1 MSNMLTVIGKR
12 IGTDTNWKQNSTE
25 FIADDID
32 TIEINGIRITV
43 DRLSELAEAE
53 QEGRVVVLPKKGDKL
68 YYAPYP
74 KGARDCRGDLFFL
87 RNCGDGSGIVKS
99 VSVTVKFDNWS
110 GGVSIKKTWKTLEE
124 AEAERALAAADAG
137 KGE

>member
-43 DRLSELAEAE
+43 ARLRELAEAE
-53 QEGRVVVLPKKGDKL
+53 REELIYILP
-68 YYAPYP
+68 
-74 KGARDCRGDLFFL
+74 DCKTCA
-87 RNCGDGSGIVKS
+87 NKE
-99 VSVTVKFDNWS
+99 DNRTCAICV
-110 GGVSIKKTWKTLEE
+110 GKTIDYQNSFYEPI
-124 AEAERALAAADAG
+124 AAADAG
-137 KGE
+137 KGTDHANAD

>member
-1 MSNMLTVIGKR
+1 MSDILDDYEDAMFDRGK
-12 IGTDTNWKQNSTE
+12 IVE
-25 FIADDID
+25 HIPL
-32 TIEINGIRITV
+32 
-43 DRLSELAEAE
+43 DRLRELADAE
-53 QEGRVVVLPKKGDKL
+53 KHGRVVVLPKVGDKL

-74 KGARDCRGDLFFL
+74 KGAKDCRGELFFL

-110 GGVSIKKTWKTLEE
+110 SGVSIKKTWKTLEE
-124 AEAERALAAADAG
+124 AERALAAADAG